1 MTTFHELLGT
11 DDRCS
16 KAEIKK
22 KYRQLSVKLHPDKG
36 GSQALMQMLSMAY
49 QQVSKGNG
57 NKKCSDIM
65 IVNDNDREEGRQQV
79 ADLNK
84 KISLLIKEKNQLQA
98 LIERYQQQASDAY
111 NAGENQAQQTLV
123 LLQTTNKRLNEQLL
137 LLRRQIE
144 ENEINPSSSNKRL
157 NKQFAVMIF
166 SVLIIVVI
174 FLGWFIW
181 HYQSQH
187 IQPQPLDL
195 RPTPVTVQVK
205 NVIATQATTMENI
218 DVISGADK
226 IMMTDTVGLW
236 QQRYYEGTR
245 QPYIAVRS
253 LNGSYIVKDCQGTF
267 SYYSN
272 RSHNM
277 ARVPANLIFSANDR
291 QFSVYR
297 IPYGNGSSDQQWL
310 NSQSL
315 SINNNI
321 FSNNGYK
328 SSSLAL
334 AAVCNNT
341 GPF

>member
-65 IVNDNDREEGRQQV
+65 IINNSDGRKQQV

-84 KISLLIKEKNQLQA
+84 KISLLIKEKMQLQA
-98 LIERYQQQASDAY
+98 LIERYQQQANNGY

-123 LLQTTNKRLNEQLL
+123 LLQTTNNRLNEQLL

-144 ENEINPSSSNKRL
+144 ENEINPSLTNNRL
-157 NKQFAVMIF
+157 NKQSVMIIF

-174 FLGWFIW
+174 FIGWFIW

-187 IQPQPLDL
+187 MQPQPLDL
-195 RPTPVTVQVK
+195 IPTPITVQVK
-205 NVIATQATTMENI
+205 NVIATQTTTMENI
-218 DVISGADK
+218 DAINSADK

-272 RSHNM
+272 RSHNTS
-277 ARVPANLIFSANDR
+277 RVSANLIFSANDR

-341 GPF
+341 VPF